1 MRSAVLF
8 LPFRISEFTNFP
20 ISLSWNRGSAAASR
34 GGILRRRDM
43 TDYSLACP
51 PSDVRARLLGRA
63 CLGALRPVFRPALS
77 SILHSDGV
85 ESATHKM
92 IANSGKILHPAA
104 SHQHDRVLLKIVA
117 DTRNIRGHFHS
128 IRQTDAG
135 DFAQRGIWFL
145 RGRRVDADTDAS
157 LLRTSGQGR
166 ALRLEL

>member
-8 LPFRISEFTNFP
+8 LPLRISEFTNLP

-43 TDYSLACP
+43 TGYSLTVARP

-85 ESATHKM
+85 ESTTHKM
-92 IANSGKILHPAA
+92 IANAGKILHPAT
-104 SHQHDRVLLKIVA
+104 SHQHDRV
-117 DTRNIRGHFHS
+117 F
-128 IRQTDAG
+128 
-135 DFAQRGIWFL
+135 
-145 RGRRVDADTDAS
+145 
-157 LLRTSGQGR
+157 
-166 ALRLEL
+166 